1 MEKEKKIKCW
11 VIVEKKFDV
20 EIDIFPTMK
29 GAADCAAE
37 YDSCLE
43 TLFTLTVNIAA
54 LEAGTRLFD

>member
-1 MEKEKKIKCW
+1 MKTEKEIKDSLEK
-11 VIVEKKFDV
+11 VKVAMSKKFDTAIN
-20 EIDIFPTMK
+20 EFE
-29 GAADCAAE
+29 AEE

>member
-29 GAADCAAE
+29 GAAD
-37 YDSCLE
+37 
-43 TLFTLTVNIAA
+43 
-54 LEAGTRLFD
+54 